1 MGSRGLI
8 TNSPHRSPPKQAA
21 AATIDGRSARRQNNR
36 RRIVD
41 AMLALVRAGAIAPGA
56 EQVAAR
62 AEVGLRTVFR
72 HFEDMDA
79 LYREMAQ
86 AMEAEIRPFIV
97 MPFAST
103 DGRERILEVIDRRVR
118 VFEKLML
125 FKNAADVHRHRS
137 AFLKKNYQRL
147 RDLERSSLRNALP
160 QAISADPIRF
170 EALDLLLSLDIW
182 QRLRCERKL
191 SIGRA
196 RATLEFAAAAL
207 FAGLVARPA
216 AANQNSS
223 D

>member
-1 MGSRGLI
+1 
-8 TNSPHRSPPKQAA
+8 
-21 AATIDGRSARRQNNR
+21 
-36 RRIVD
+36 
-41 AMLALVRAGAIAPGA
+41 MLALVRDGAIAPGA

-103 DGRERILEVIDRRVR
+103 DSRERILEVIDRRVR
-118 VFEKLML
+118 VFEKVMR

-147 RDLERSSLRNALP
+147 RDLQRSALRNALP
-160 QAISADPIRF
+160 QQISADPIRF
-170 EALDLLLSLDIW
+170 EALDLLLSLDTW
-182 QRLRCERKL
+182 QRLRCEQKL
-191 SIGRA
+191 SVARA
-196 RATLEFAAAAL
+196 RATLEFAAGAL
-207 FAGLVARPA
+207 FAGPLT
-216 AANQNSS
+216 ANQNSA